1 MAASKP
7 KRSIKQPLNPDFVYD
22 FPAMVFPTDSDPNAT
37 PSAAAQSAA
46 QVPATTPAVTGA
58 VAKKKSTKSANIQDQ
73 LELERLKQ
81 QNLQLELKLLSQKEK
96 LGAEALQTTQD
107 KMSANARGQ
116 LMHDQSQEK
125 ILQSLMNE
133 LTPPSR
139 EEQIQLAN
147 PTFPVMQQLK
157 PSAKGHTVFSAKGTL
172 DYDKIDISEFVFAFL
187 EFVQQQQQSQHQH
200 MLQFLQLLMEKVMNY
215 SWPSVRN
222 FNLSIN
228 QALAQ
233 GRLTWGQMDV
243 IQARSNTFFS
253 HADLRTSQNTGSK
266 FSGPRQQRDSP
277 RREQKDMYCTDWN
290 YTAKCSCSI
299 TDPEYKHT
307 HHCRVCDSDQHPML
321 HCAKRRYPIPTNK
334 SAQQKPQ

>member
-1 MAASKP
+1 
-7 KRSIKQPLNPDFVYD
+7 
-22 FPAMVFPTDSDPNAT
+22 
-37 PSAAAQSAA
+37 
-46 QVPATTPAVTGA
+46 
-58 VAKKKSTKSANIQDQ
+58 
-73 LELERLKQ
+73 
-81 QNLQLELKLLSQKEK
+81 
-96 LGAEALQTTQD
+96 
-107 KMSANARGQ
+107 
-116 LMHDQSQEK
+116 
-125 ILQSLMNE
+125 MNE

-139 EEQIQLAN
+139 EEQNQLAN

-157 PSAKGHTVFSAKGTL
+157 ASAKGHTVFSAKGTL

-200 MLQFLQLLMEKVMNY
+200 LLQFLQLLMEKAMNY

-253 HADLRTSQNTGSK
+253 HADLRSSQNTGSK
-266 FSGPRQQRDSP
+266 FSGPRQQRDPP

-290 YTAKCSCSI
+290 YTAKCSCNI
-299 TDPEYKHT
+299 TDPEYKNT

-334 SAQQKPQ
+334 SAQQRPQ

>member
-7 KRSIKQPLNPDFVYD
+7 KRSVKQPLNPDFVYD
-22 FPAMVFPTDSDPNAT
+22 FPAMVFPTDFDPNAT

-107 KMSANARGQ
+107 KMSADARGQ

-125 ILQSLMNE
+125 ILASLMNE

-139 EEQIQLAN
+139 EEQNQLAN

-157 PSAKGHTVFSAKGTL
+157 ASAKGHTVFSAKGTL

-200 MLQFLQLLMEKVMNY
+200 LLQFLQLLMEKAMNY

-253 HADLRTSQNTGSK
+253 HADLRSSQNTGSK
-266 FSGPRQQRDSP
+266 FSGPHQQRDPP

-290 YTAKCSCSI
+290 YTAKCSCNI
-299 TDPEYKHT
+299 TDPEYKNT

-334 SAQQKPQ
+334 SAQQRPQ